1 MLRPVNA
8 SPSLFSTQGQVLMVL
23 ARRPDL
29 RLRDVAEAVGLTERA
44 VQAIVNELVG
54 AGYLDRIR
62 EGRRNRYLI
71 HGERPVP
78 NPAARVLKVS
88 ELVGGLEVEP
98 LTGPPGG
105 GCKAIVVSCTDYR
118 YQEPLRALLGKEGL
132 LGATET
138 TLIPGGASS
147 LGGRDAGRILAGL
160 ELMAGA
166 LRPERLLLVAH
177 HGCWVPGAFVASR
190 PDPFTTRR
198 VVADRRRRT
207 VARVR
212 RRLGLDPE
220 LWFLDERG
228 AKRVRGRRTLPPRGV
243 GGPVEGVAS

>member
-1 MLRPVNA
+1 MNA
-8 SPSLFSTQGQVLMVL
+8 SPSLFSTHGQVLMVL

-29 RLRDVAEAVGLTERA
+29 RLRDVADAVGLTERA

-71 HGERPVP
+71 HGERAVP
-78 NPAARVLKVS
+78 NPTARVLMVS
-88 ELVGGLEVEP
+88 ELVGPLAVEP
-98 LTGPPGG
+98 LTGPTAS
-105 GCKAIVVSCTDYR
+105 GCKALVLACTDYR
-118 YQEPLRALLGKEGL
+118 YQEPLRTLLGNEGL
-132 LGATET
+132 LGAVET
-138 TLIPGGASS
+138 TLVPGGASA
-147 LGGRDAGRILAGL
+147 LGGRDAGRILAAL

-177 HGCWVPGAFVASR
+177 QGCWVPGAFVASR

-212 RRLGLDPE
+212 RRLALDPE
-220 LWFLDERG
+220 LWFLDDRG
-228 AKRVRGRRTLPPRGV
+228 AKRVRGRGRHPFRAVSGA
-243 GGPVEGVAS
+243 VEGVAS